1 MVKHERGLTD
11 EETAE
16 FSRWLAADAR
26 HQVCYDEQKL
36 NWTLLDQLQD
46 LRPAAAARPDLD
58 VLAPP
63 PRRLWPR
70 LAVLALAASVVLGWF
85 AIGPNRPGRLPR
97 TTEVMER
104 TLDDGSV
111 VHLNRGTALR
121 LDFRADERR
130 VVLAE
135 GEAHFAVKRDPARPF
150 VVRASGVHVAAL
162 GTAFDVKI
170 APDEVH
176 VLVTEGRVRVDPAES
191 LSRSVEPPGQI
202 VREGLLAAGGS
213 DYAALEGL
221 TQQLSELLTR
231 IHQGEERWLELSE
244 LAG

>member
-1 MVKHERGLTD
+1 M
-11 EETAE
+11 
-16 FSRWLAADAR
+16 
-26 HQVCYDEQKL
+26 
-36 NWTLLDQLQD
+36 
-46 LRPAAAARPDLD
+46 
-58 VLAPP
+58 
-63 PRRLWPR
+63 
-70 LAVLALAASVVLGWF
+70 LALAASVVLGWF

-202 VREGLLAAGGS
+202 VREG
-213 DYAALEGL
+213 
-221 TQQLSELLTR
+221 
-231 IHQGEERWLELSE
+231 E
-244 LAG
+244 LAVIDLRERRRTVRVRPVEVREIERLLGWQPRTLDFVAAPLAEVAAAFNARNDTQLIIADPQLESLRLTLSFRANNVDGFVRVLEEVFAVEATRTGDTIVLRRQR